1 VTADAVKKLISEHT
15 EQPFL
20 GFIGQ
25 PHVNVLMTNRAL
37 DDAIPKAQPKA
48 R

>member
-1 VTADAVKKLISEHT
+1 VRALIAARVEH
-15 EQPFL
+15 PYL

-25 PHVNVLMTNRAL
+25 PHVNVLMANRAL
-37 DDAIPKAQPKA
+37 DSALPKSTPKP